1 MDKPQAHKYCYKGE
15 CCLKMSFASPRHRRK
30 QRTSA
35 HSIYV
40 EESLHGIRER
50 VAALCKSVASTST
63 KILAMP
69 QWLKDCYKRLQ
80 GHRATAQIP
89 AEAEKQRAG
98 KKKRNE
104 PLIEDAITP
113 GNVIIDTLLVGK
125 VFVDSDDDVA
135 NEFWEETADGELK
148 CKQQV
153 TAIPDTYHSTMISSS
168 DHTSVQASVFWI
180 AINLAGPSQRHTA
193 RPP

>member
-1 MDKPQAHKYCYKGE
+1 
-15 CCLKMSFASPRHRRK
+15 
-30 QRTSA
+30 
-35 HSIYV
+35 
-40 EESLHGIRER
+40 
-50 VAALCKSVASTST
+50 
-63 KILAMP
+63 MP

-80 GHRATAQIP
+80 GHRASARIP

-113 GNVIIDTLLVGK
+113 CNVIIDTLLVGK

-153 TAIPDTYHSTMISSS
+153 TALPDTYNGTVISSS
-168 DHTSVQASVFWI
+168 AHTVVQPQCSG
-180 AINLAGPSQRHTA
+180 LL
-193 RPP
+193 